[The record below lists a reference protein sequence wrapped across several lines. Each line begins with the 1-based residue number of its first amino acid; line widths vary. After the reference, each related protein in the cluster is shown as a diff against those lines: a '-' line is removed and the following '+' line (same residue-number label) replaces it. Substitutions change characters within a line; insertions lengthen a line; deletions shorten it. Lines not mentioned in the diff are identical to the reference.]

1 MNLTAD
7 RKSTR
12 ALGAGSSTVFFLIL
26 GIFLL
31 HVWYLRT
38 ITEDAFISFRYAR
51 NFANGYGLL
60 WNPGWVPVEGYTNF
74 LWVMLLAAMMKL
86 RLPLETASQY
96 AGVIFSLATLLP
108 VYRASE
114 QKWLPVLLLALC
126 GPFAAW
132 ATSGLE
138 TSLFTFLIF
147 SAFLLHLRE
156 RKSASFPFS
165 SFFFFLAA
173 LTRPEGLLVV
183 LITLMHLI
191 YSNLKEGK
199 SLLANR
205 LPEMILGFVIPFSIY
220 YLWRY
225 HYYGFL
231 LPNTFYAKVGST
243 AWQVVRGLKY
253 SGEFYGLLLFPLL
266 AFVRPFVGRTS
277 FPTRYSLWL
286 ICIYTAYIIA
296 VGGDYMALFRFFV
309 PLCPFLVLVA
319 AETLQLLKARVQK
332 PEYRRAIVA
341 LLCFV
346 CLLPSLPL
354 ENLRP
359 YVPRPYYYWAAR
371 YDAHPRLLF
380 ERWQV
385 NRLVAIGKWLKTK
398 LPAGATLAYGG
409 IGAIGWY
416 ADDVNIYD
424 MSGLNDIHIA
434 HKQMRNMG
442 KGIAGHE
449 KEDWLYILA
458 RKPDYVLGSRYLEQ
472 SNRPQSYAAFYEGKL
487 DAYTP
492 EEQSTI
498 LKELTEQYE
507 MQFYPFTDVANHE
520 SGYLA
525 LLKRATGMMNTH

>member
-1 MNLTAD
+1 MNVTID
-7 RKSTR
+7 RHRRT
-12 ALGAGSSTVFFLIL
+12 GSRSSIV
-26 GIFLL
+26 FLL
-31 HVWYLRT
+31 IFGVFLVHVWYLRT

-51 NFANGYGLL
+51 NFAKGYGLV
-60 WNPGWVPVEGYTNF
+60 WNPGWAPVEGYTNF
-74 LWVMLLAAMMKL
+74 FWVLLLAAMAKM
-86 RLPLETASQY
+86 RLPLEVSSQFS
-96 AGVIFSLATLLP
+96 GVIFSLATLFLI
-108 VYRASE
+108 YHESDR
-114 QKWLPVLLLALC
+114 KWLPVLLLALC

-147 SAFLLHLRE
+147 FAFLLHLQE
-156 RKSASFPFS
+156 RKSGSFPFS
-165 SFFFFLAA
+165 SFVFFLSA
-173 LTRPEGLLVV
+173 LTRPEGLLVFF
-183 LITLMHLI
+183 ITLIHLI
-191 YSNLKEGK
+191 YGNIKEEK
-199 SLLANR
+199 SLWAHR
-205 LPEMILGFVIPFSIY
+205 LTEILLVFVIPFSVY
-220 YLWRY
+220 FLWRF

-243 AWQVVRGLKY
+243 VWQVVRGLKY
-253 SGEFYGLLLFPLL
+253 CGEFYGLLLFPLL
-266 AFVRPFVGRTS
+266 AFVRPVLGPLPYR
-277 FPTRYSLWL
+277 TRYSLWL
-286 ICIYTAYIIA
+286 IYIYTAYIVA

-319 AETLQLLKARVQK
+319 AETLELLKSRLQK
-332 PEYRRAIVA
+332 PEYQRTIVA
-341 LLCFV
+341 VLCFICV
-346 CLLPSLPL
+346 LPSLPL
-354 ENLRP
+354 ENLRS
-359 YVPRPYYYWAAR
+359 YVPRPYYYWKAR

-385 NRLVAIGKWLKTK
+385 NRLVLIGKWLKEK

-449 KEDWLYILA
+449 KEDWLYILS
-458 RKPDYVLGSRYLEQ
+458 RKPDYILGSRYLEK
-472 SNRPQSYAAFYEGKL
+472 SSRPQSYAVFYEGKL

-498 LKELTEQYE
+498 LRGLTQQYE
-507 MQFYPFTDVANHE
+507 MQFYPFTDAANHE
-520 SGYLA
+520 SGFLV
-525 LLKRATGMMNTH
+525 LLKSHR